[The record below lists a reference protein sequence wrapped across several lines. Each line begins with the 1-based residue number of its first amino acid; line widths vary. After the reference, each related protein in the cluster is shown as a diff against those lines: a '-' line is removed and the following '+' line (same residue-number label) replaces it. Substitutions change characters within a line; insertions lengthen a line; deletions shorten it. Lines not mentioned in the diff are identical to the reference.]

1 MHGAVHLRREG
12 VAIEIDEGRPRRAV
26 APPRRGFLEATILE
40 IAGRRLSVL
49 VGLLILQSSSQ
60 IVLQRFEKLISSNI
74 IIPLFL
80 TMLVGAGGN
89 AGNQAAVAAITGI
102 LSGELNGPGAF
113 MRTLKRE
120 AGVAAFCGLALAVI
134 GYVRVY
140 IFYSNEEAQPTPVM
154 ITVFAVTL
162 SLFLIVVSSVI
173 LGATLPF
180 VLLRINVNVEHAAPA
195 IQVVMDILGVTICCV
210 VCSFFLENDQV
221 VENLSSNKL
230 G

>member
-1 MHGAVHLRREG
+1 MHGTVHLRREG
-12 VAIEIDEGRPRRAV
+12 VAIEIEEPRPRERRV
-26 APPRRGFLEATILE
+26 APRRGFLEATIFE

-102 LSGELNGPGAF
+102 LSGELSGPGALLK
-113 MRTLKRE
+113 TLKRE
-120 AGVAAFCGLALAVI
+120 AVVALSCGVALAAI
-134 GYVRVY
+134 GFVRVY
-140 IFYSNEEAQPTPVM
+140 IFYSNEETKPTPVLL
-154 ITVFAVTL
+154 TVSAVTL
-162 SLFLIVVSSVI
+162 SLFLIVVSSVL

-180 VLLRINVNVEHAAPA
+180 LLLTMGLNIEHAAPA

-210 VCSFFLENDQV
+210 VCSFFLENDSIDDNAATV
-221 VENLSSNKL
+221 KL

>member
-120 AGVAAFCGLALAVI
+120 AVVAAFCGLALAVI

-210 VCSFFLENDQV
+210 VCSFFLENDRV